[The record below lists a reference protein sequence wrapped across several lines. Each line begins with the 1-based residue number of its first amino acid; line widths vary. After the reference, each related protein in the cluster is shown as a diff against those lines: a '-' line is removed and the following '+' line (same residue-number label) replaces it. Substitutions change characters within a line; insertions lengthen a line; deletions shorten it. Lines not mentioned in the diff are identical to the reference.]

1 MSLKSALTENQPST
15 EMASIESLAFE
26 TLSQISSLLCQS
38 SMKSFRLVCHKF
50 CDVVT
55 PLIFN
60 SVFVSARHFDL
71 EVSNLVALRFS
82 DSIKTLTFGSMRHLN
97 PEERRR
103 IPILD
108 IRENLAVYTRD
119 IRTPQCKDSKLH
131 SRTANRLSDLYCK
144 LLMEALN
151 LYNTGALHAHLCHLL
166 NTLPKVRQ
174 IVITDKRRRQDV
186 SWYQEALMD
195 EKLLRRVDLPP
206 ANDLPRRH
214 NRSPLLL
221 SNLCKHW
228 QDIMLQGN
236 LGEFRGW
243 VSRHLDR
250 VAIRSPA
257 EQPTLQS
264 IGCHC
269 FERDGNEGLWWGL
282 SSNLGEVGSR
292 MMPKNPWSV
301 IMTALQESKTSA
313 IDAVSIKPKNIDSR
327 IPIESFMQKN
337 NQNIIMS
344 TTSVLAHVTKLEL
357 RLRKA
362 GVHTDGIS
370 SFWTRGTPLLSAA
383 SHLQSLTIEF
393 FFPLEESFQTPYF
406 IDSGPPATS
415 FEMFLGGCKLP
426 CLSKL
431 HLHHLTF
438 LEEHLS
444 TFLQES
450 PELRDLFLEMVS
462 MIGSTPIL
470 EPHTA
475 LTPVDPKAWGRVLQT
490 IKETLLQLQYFY
502 LSEER
507 LINPLEVD
515 CIPIVGMTRHYLTS
529 DAINPFLNTTELG
542 PLDEEQE

>member
-1 MSLKSALTENQPST
+1 
-15 EMASIESLAFE
+15 MASVENLAFE
-26 TLSQISSLLCQS
+26 TLSQISSFLCQS
-38 SMKSFRLVCHKF
+38 SRKSFRLVCHKF

-55 PLIFN
+55 PLVFN
-60 SVFVSARHFDL
+60 SIFVSARHFDL
-71 EVSNLVALRFS
+71 EVSNLVALRFP

-103 IPILD
+103 IPSLEV
-108 IRENLAVYTRD
+108 REFLAAYSRE
-119 IRTPQCKDSKLH
+119 IRTSQCRDSKLH
-131 SRTANRLSDLYCK
+131 SRTANHLSDLYCK
-144 LLMEALN
+144 LLIEALN
-151 LYNTGALHAHLCHLL
+151 LYNNGALHAHLCHLL
-166 NTLPKVRQ
+166 DTLPKVRQ
-174 IVITDKRRRQDV
+174 IVITDERRRQDV

-206 ANDLPRRH
+206 ATDPPRRH

-221 SNLCKHW
+221 SNLCKYW
-228 QDIMLQGN
+228 QDIMPQGN
-236 LGEFRGW
+236 PGEVRGW
-243 VSRHLDR
+243 VSRHLGK

-257 EQPTLQS
+257 EKPTLQS

-269 FERDGNEGLWWGL
+269 FERDSDETPWVL
-282 SSNLGEVGSR
+282 SSSLREVGSR
-292 MMPKNPWSV
+292 VMPKNPWSV
-301 IMTALQESKTSA
+301 IMIALQESKTSA
-313 IDAVSIKPKNIDSR
+313 IDAVSIKPKNEDSR
-327 IPIESFMQKN
+327 IPIESFMQGS

-344 TTSVLAHVTKLEL
+344 MTSVLAHVTKLEL

-383 SHLQSLTIEF
+383 SHLQSLTIDF
-393 FFPLEESFQTPYF
+393 FTPLEESFQTPYF

-444 TFLQES
+444 AFLQES
-450 PELRDLFLEMVS
+450 PELRDLSLEKVF

-490 IKETLLQLQYFY
+490 IKETLHQLQYFY
-502 LSEER
+502 LNEKR
-507 LINPLEVD
+507 VFNLPEVD
-515 CIPIVGMTRHYLTS
+515 CLPVVGTTRHYLMS
-529 DAINPFLNTTELG
+529 DGINPFLEIAEL
-542 PLDEEQE
+542 